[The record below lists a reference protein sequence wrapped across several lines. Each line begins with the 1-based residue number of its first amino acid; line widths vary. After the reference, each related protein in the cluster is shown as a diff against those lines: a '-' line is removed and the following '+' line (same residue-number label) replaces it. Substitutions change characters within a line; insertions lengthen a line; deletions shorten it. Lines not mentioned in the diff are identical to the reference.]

1 MYKIFIS
8 VCLCLA
14 FVCGCSSSNP
24 QGRLAIE
31 GEITLGGKPV
41 DSGSIEFEP
50 VGSQTERTQSGSTV
64 NGGKYSIPAPQGLV
78 AGEYRVRITV
88 MEEVPGSRVDDP
100 DPMKSKVEYR
110 DIAPPNFGA
119 ATEQKVTVTTSGKQV
134 FNFAM

>member
-1 MYKIFIS
+1 MYKIFIP
-8 VCLCLA
+8 VCLCLV

-31 GEITLGGKPV
+31 GEVTIGGKPV
-41 DSGSIEFEP
+41 NGGSIEFEP
-50 VGSQTERTQSGSTV
+50 VGSQTERTQSGSTIT
-64 NGGKYSIPAPQGLV
+64 NGKYSIPAQQGLV
-78 AGEYRVRITV
+78 AGDYKVRITV

-110 DIAPPNFGA
+110 DIAPSNFGSA
-119 ATEQKVTVTTSGKQV
+119 SEQEVTVTKSGKQV